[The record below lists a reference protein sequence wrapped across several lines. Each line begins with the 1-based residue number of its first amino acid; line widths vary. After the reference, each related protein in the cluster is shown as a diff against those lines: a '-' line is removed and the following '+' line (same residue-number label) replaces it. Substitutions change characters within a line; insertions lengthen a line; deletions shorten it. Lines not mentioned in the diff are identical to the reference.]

1 MSGGSLAGL
10 RVLDTATLYAGPFI
24 STVLADHGA
33 DVIKIEP
40 PGGDSYRHAAT
51 RMWPLLARNKRSVV
65 ADLRSGDGAD
75 LVRALVP
82 ELDVV
87 VVNMP
92 DRLLIEAG
100 LDYQTLRAINPGLIY
115 VHVTSYGLD
124 GPYADRPGN
133 GTLGEALAGLT
144 HMTGAADGPPVLASV
159 PVGDAVTGYVGAF
172 GVLAACYHRMAHGGG
187 GQLIDVNPVDA
198 MLQITGPVL
207 SQHEDGAP
215 PPHRLGSGLAASAL
229 RGVFRTSDDAWVAIG
244 ASTLRHLREIA
255 ELCGHAEFDGLA
267 VPIGDVVPQV
277 ERWVADRKRAEVIAA
292 FAERRLPIAPV
303 ATAQDVLD
311 DEHLRARHAVRYVHT
326 AEHGPVSGPA
336 PAPRLLGSTAELPWR
351 TPDLDEHGAAV
362 RGPLTSP
369 AARKPS
375 REHRAPGTG
384 ETLPGVLD
392 SCKLLS

>member
-1 MSGGSLAGL
+1 VSGGSLAGL

-24 STVLADHGA
+24 ATVLADHGA

-65 ADLRSGDGAD
+65 ADLRSRDGAD

-92 DRLLIEAG
+92 DRLLVEAG
-100 LDYQTLRAINPGLIY
+100 LDYQSLRAINPGLTY

-124 GPYADRPGN
+124 GPYAGRPSN
-133 GTLGEALAGLT
+133 GTLGEALSGLT

-172 GVLAACYHRMAHGGG
+172 GVLAACYHRLAHGAG

-207 SQHEDGAP
+207 TQHENGAP
-215 PPHRLGSGLAASAL
+215 SPHRLGSGLAASAL
-229 RGVFRTSDDAWVAIG
+229 RGVFRTSDDAWVAVA
-244 ASTLRHLREIA
+244 ASTPRHLREIA
-255 ELCGHAEFDGLA
+255 ELCGHAQFDGSG
-267 VPIGDVVPQV
+267 VPVADVVPRV
-277 ERWVADRKRAEVIAA
+277 ERWVADRKRADVIAA

-326 AEHGPVSGPA
+326 AEHGPVPGPA

-351 TPDLDEHGAAV
+351 TPDLDEHGPAV
-362 RGPLTSP
+362 RGGD
-369 AARKPS
+369 RKRP
-375 REHRAPGTG
+375 EDQEETG
-384 ETLPGVLD
+384 RSGRDRLD
-392 SCKLLS
+392 

>member
-1 MSGGSLAGL
+1 VSAPGNGGALAGL

-24 STVLADHGA
+24 TTVLADHGA

-40 PGGDSYRHAAT
+40 PGGDSYRHTAT

-65 ADLRSGDGAD
+65 ADLRSRDGAG

-92 DRLLIEAG
+92 DRLLNDAG
-100 LDYQTLRAINPGLIY
+100 LNYQTLSAINPGLIY

-124 GPYADRPGN
+124 GPYADRPAN
-133 GTLGEALAGLT
+133 GTLGEALSGLT

-172 GVLAACYHRMAHGGG
+172 GVLAACYHRLAHGAC

-207 SQHEDGAP
+207 SQHEDGAD

-229 RGVFRTSDDAWVAIG
+229 RGVFRTSDDAWVAVG
-244 ASTLRHLREIA
+244 ASTPRHLREIA
-255 ELCGHAEFDGLA
+255 GLCGHAEFDGSGRPA
-267 VPIGDVVPQV
+267 GDVVPRV
-277 ERWVADRKRAEVIAA
+277 ERWVACRKRADVLAA

-311 DEHLRARHAVRYVHT
+311 DEHLRARRAVRYVHT
-326 AEHGPVSGPA
+326 AEHGPVPGPA

-362 RGPLTSP
+362 R
-369 AARKPS
+369 
-375 REHRAPGTG
+375 TG
-384 ETLPGVLD
+384 RNRETLPATID
-392 SCKLLS
+392 SSKLFS